1 MKLILDEMMPEELAS
16 LLADHAVSHVIA
28 IGWRHIVN
36 GKLLT
41 LCESAGFQ
49 VFITKDGN
57 MPYQQN
63 MKGRKIAI
71 ILLRPRSQSIP
82 SLLLL
87 APRIL
92 ALLLSIEEG
101 SVTVVGEGQSSI

>member
-1 MKLILDEMMPEELAS
+1 VKLILDEMMPEELAP
-16 LLADHAVSHVIA
+16 LLVDHTVSHVIA
-28 IGWRHIVN
+28 LGWRHIVN

-49 VFITKDGN
+49 VFVTKDGN

-71 ILLRPRSQSIP
+71 ILLRPRTQSIP

-92 ALLLSIEEG
+92 ALLPAIEEG
-101 SVTVVGEGQSSI
+101 SVTVVGDGHG

>member
-1 MKLILDEMMPEELAS
+1 VKQILDEMMPEELAP
-16 LLADHAVSHVIA
+16 LLVDHTVGHVIGL
-28 IGWRHIVN
+28 GWRHIVN

-57 MPYQQN
+57 MPFQQN
-63 MKGRKIAI
+63 MRGRRIAI
-71 ILLRPRSQSIP
+71 ILLRPRTQSIP
-82 SLLLL
+82 SLLSL

-92 ALLLSIEEG
+92 ALLPTLKEG
-101 SVTVVGEGQSSI
+101 SVTVVSHADGGT